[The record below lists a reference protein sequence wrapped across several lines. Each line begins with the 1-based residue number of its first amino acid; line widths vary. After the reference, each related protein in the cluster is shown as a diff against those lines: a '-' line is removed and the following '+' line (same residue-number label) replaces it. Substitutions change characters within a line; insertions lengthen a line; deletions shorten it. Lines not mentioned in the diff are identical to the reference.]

1 MNDDFATKSAASLL
15 GNLSPTEQAEWTQQL
30 ERDPQARA
38 RHEELTAMN
47 DLLQARHA
55 AAAPAPDFE
64 QRMVGAFRRR
74 ASRETLLARLSRW
87 TRLPAVYIPA
97 AAAVLLALVQ
107 LGSSITGEGA
117 HATPKRKLTFGSS
130 GATNASISGSP
141 VMEHQVT
148 MAAKKLPSLGAD
160 GFKSEWSRGAIQE
173 ESKSQALVAAL
184 QAPTVASAPVASAS
198 SSGMAFDK
206 TRAQEPQAQSPVDS
220 VASREVSAGKD
231 AALAPADARKLIR
244 NASVEIEVK
253 AFDDAAQKVSGLA
266 RAAGGY
272 VATQNSS
279 RLPNGKMTGALVVK
293 VPPAA
298 LDGFLAQLR
307 GLGEVRNQTL
317 GSEDVTKA
325 YFDTDARL
333 RNARRMEDGLLA
345 LLKNTQGRV
354 SDLLQVER
362 ELGRVRGEIEEMQGQ
377 LKLWDAL
384 VAYATVTVQLS
395 EKNLD
400 EAAAYRMSRIDT
412 LLLASADVEKTFQ
425 RANATA
431 AAAKAQVVQ
440 SNVSR
445 DIGGRASAVLV
456 LLLDPATAD
465 ATIAQLEGVAHVLN
479 YHSATERVAR
489 GGSTD
494 AANARVERDRVQLT
508 ISIASQD
515 QTPAQRTQ
523 LRIETP
529 QVENAAAALRRF
541 LSDKGAKIEDSSFA
555 QLADGGQSASLRAS
569 FPLASYPEILAR
581 FQQAGAVKNLT
592 VQRNDSG
599 QSGAVSER
607 AEISA
612 QLATPPRL
620 VASDNGLFA
629 TLRRT
634 FSQAVGALMW
644 SLRMIGVA
652 VAFLAPWLAVLAG
665 VWLIMRFRRRRKR

>member
-15 GNLSPTEQAEWTQQL
+15 GDLSPGENAEWTQQL

-38 RHEELTAMN
+38 RHEELAAMN
-47 DLLQARHA
+47 DLLHSRHT

-74 ASRETLLARLSRW
+74 AERESLLARLSRW
-87 TRLPAVYIPA
+87 ARLPAVYIPA
-97 AAAVLLALVQ
+97 TAAMLLALVQ
-107 LGSSITGEGA
+107 LGSSITGEEQA
-117 HATPKRKLTFGSS
+117 VPTPKRRLTFGHSEAVDGFAPS
-130 GATNASISGSP
+130 ARP
-141 VMEHQVT
+141 VIEHQVT
-148 MAAKKLPSLGAD
+148 MARKDMPLGAN
-160 GFKSEWSRGAIQE
+160 GIKSEWSRSIVQE
-173 ESKSQALVAAL
+173 ESKSQALVAA
-184 QAPTVASAPVASAS
+184 QSPVATAGSVSSAL
-198 SSGMAFDK
+198 SSGEAFDK
-206 TRAQEPQAQSPVDS
+206 KGRAQDQQDLTPADT
-220 VASREVSAGKD
+220 
-231 AALAPADARKLIR
+231 AALSAPAPLDARKLIR

-253 AFDDAAQKVSGLA
+253 TFDDAAQKVSGLA

-279 RLPNGKMTGALVVK
+279 RLPNGKMSGALVVK
-293 VPPAA
+293 VPPVA
-298 LDGFLAQLR
+298 LDGFLTQLR
-307 GLGEVRNQTL
+307 GLGEIRNQTL

-345 LLKNTQGRV
+345 LLKNTKGRV

-395 EKNLD
+395 ERNLD

-425 RANATA
+425 RANAIA

-445 DIGGRASAVLV
+445 DIGGQASAVLV
-456 LLLDPATAD
+456 LLLDPVTAD
-465 ATIAQLEGVAHVLN
+465 ATVAQLEGIAHVLN

-508 ISIASQD
+508 VSIASQD

-541 LSDKGAKIEDSSFA
+541 LADKGAKIEDSSFA
-555 QLADGGQSASLRAS
+555 QLADGGQSANLRAS

-599 QSGAVSER
+599 LAGAVADR
-607 AEISA
+607 AEITA

-634 FSQAVGALMW
+634 FSQAIGALMW

-652 VAFLAPWLAVLAG
+652 VAFLAPWLAAGVG
-665 VWLIMRFRRRRKR
+665 VWLLARFLRRRKR